1 MKEEL
6 PMKKMISAILTLV
19 LVFSL
24 TCLPA
29 CAASAPFSVPKG
41 FSYNAKT
48 KTLSGKET
56 KEFGD
61 PHEEG
66 LDYSVNWI
74 SDPVQKDNA
83 KLLNITYYAWAL
95 ADPIKNGQIKSVI
108 IKNKDD
114 SNWDLCYEIERNK
127 KGQVT
132 SIQQTRERMYYP
144 GAEFEYNSKGQIS
157 YMFVHGS
164 HGPGWLCHFSYNPS
178 GQLISIKEGETGGLD
193 DKEFWKGT
201 EETSQF
207 TYKGNHVIETIQNS
221 EGTKTITH
229 NL

>member
-1 MKEEL
+1 
-6 PMKKMISAILTLV
+6 MKKIISISLAILML
-19 LVFSL
+19 LAIF
-24 TCLPA
+24 CLPA
-29 CAASAPFSVPKG
+29 NAASAPFSVPKG
-41 FSYNAKT
+41 FAYNAKT

-61 PHEEG
+61 PHSFYLKNKG
-66 LDYSVNWI
+66 LDYSINWI
-74 SDPVQKDNA
+74 SDPIQKNNV
-83 KLLNITYYAWAL
+83 KLLNNVYYSWAL

-108 IKNKDD
+108 IKDKDD
-114 SNWDLCYEIERNK
+114 SNRNLCYEIERNK

-132 SIQQTRERMYYP
+132 SIQQTREIMYYP
-144 GAEFEYNSKGQIS
+144 GADFEYNSKGQIS

-164 HGPGWLCHFSYNPS
+164 NGPGMLCHFSYNPS

-207 TYKGNHVIETIQNS
+207 TYKRNHVIETIQNS
-221 EGTKTITH
+221 EGTKTVTH